1 MPILPILLVG
11 SALGLVLGILGGGG
25 GILAV
30 PLLVRVFDQGVDA
43 ATTASLVI
51 VAIGALAGLVPHAR
65 AGRVDWRAGFLF
77 GLVGSAGAVV
87 GARGA
92 LWADDRLQAAGFV
105 ALLVVAGV
113 SMLRGTGTADA
124 DDEAADRP
132 RPSWGR
138 LVAAATVVGLVTG
151 FFGVGGGF
159 IAVPALVFGV
169 GMPVRRATA
178 TGLLV
183 IVLNSAVALAARG
196 PEYLDMQLV
205 VPLGAVTAVAAAAG
219 ALVSGRV
226 PSVGLR
232 RGFGALILVV
242 AVAEAA
248 AWLNPAWSP
257 VG

>member
-1 MPILPILLVG
+1 VPVLPILLVG
-11 SALGLVLGILGGGG
+11 AALGLVLGILGGGG

-43 ATTASLVI
+43 ATTSSLVI

-77 GLVGSAGAVV
+77 GLVGSAGAIV
-87 GARGA
+87 GSRGA

-113 SMLRGTGTADA
+113 SMLRSPAASAGDDRSSDA
-124 DDEAADRP
+124 A

-169 GMPVRRATA
+169 GMPVRKATA

-196 PEYLDMQLV
+196 PELLDVQLV
-205 VPLGAVTAVAAAAG
+205 VPLGAVTAVAAVAG

-226 PSVGLR
+226 PSAGLR

-248 AWLNPAWSP
+248 AWLNPAWALA
-257 VG
+257 G